1 MVAAH
6 LENFCSAVYEALEN
20 IACVLE
26 IQKNTLIKSES
37 LALCTFAGS
46 CSDDK
51 FTDNF
56 SQEHLDAWYSLF
68 GNDLNID
75 VFIEEL
81 DTHEQITCNDQSGLN
96 NIKAVL
102 DRYEIDVVDIR
113 VTIKK
118 EVLKSKVRD
127 IVHVPSISAL
137 FFYESTLIESLTLK
151 QIQALQNEGAF
162 SPDQHTVIAILTGV
176 GMLQGPLLTVFGQT
190 GGTIEEISHLP
201 KIEPTMRAW
210 HKARSLRDTTTTWTA
225 PLADIAPSTFQVE
238 QIHAGLEATHNTMEG
253 ICNILSL
260 LQFCVSVLEGE
271 SEIWHVAVAYPGGP
285 IIDIASNLI
294 YQADSTPDISPSLYR
309 LYRWAFLAES
319 YDKID
324 IVRELLRHMIR
335 RGETNLLSKLIA
347 SGSELLEE
355 ARANYKILRRQ
366 AFDAY
371 LRSRQETI
379 EAIHSFMTSTR
390 KDLDTLR
397 KDVLDTTLR
406 FSAGII
412 AFLAANV
419 LQLNLSIFVISVG
432 FGLGIFYI
440 ILAIIFQLT
449 PLWQQYIAQYSE
461 AVQAVD
467 AHSELTSTER
477 SRFIGQLPNKRWNSF
492 KKWFLVCFISYLVW
506 ALVLI
511 ILLIS
516 LLNLNIN
523 SNTHQLHPIPT
534 PHATHAS
541 NFNPT
546 ILGYVLQQVII
557 ADSSAVGNRI
567 NKLSL

>member
-1 MVAAH
+1 MVASH
-6 LENFCSAVYEALEN
+6 LENFCSAVHEALEN
-20 IACVLE
+20 MACVLE
-26 IQKNTLIKSES
+26 IQKDTLIRSES
-37 LALCTFAGS
+37 LTLCTFAGS
-46 CSDDK
+46 CSDGK

-68 GNDLNID
+68 GNDLIID
-75 VFIEEL
+75 VSIEEQ
-81 DTHEQITCNDQSGLN
+81 DTHKQITCNDRSGLN
-96 NIKAVL
+96 NIKAVI

-118 EVLKSKVRD
+118 EVLKTKIRD

-137 FFYESTLIESLTLK
+137 FFYERTLIESLTLK
-151 QIQALQNEGAF
+151 QIHALQNEGAF
-162 SPDQHTVIAILTGV
+162 SPAQHTVIAILTGV

-201 KIEPTMRAW
+201 KIESTARAW
-210 HKARSLRDTTTTWTA
+210 HKARSLRDTATTWTA
-225 PLADIAPSTFQVE
+225 PLADIAPSTFQVA
-238 QIHAGLEATHNTMEG
+238 QIYAGLEATHKTMEE

-260 LQFCVSVLEGE
+260 LQFCVSIREGDG
-271 SEIWHVAVAYPGGP
+271 EIWHAAVAYPGGP
-285 IIDIASNLI
+285 VIDIASNHT
-294 YQADSTPDISPSLYR
+294 YQADSTSDISPSLHR

-324 IVRELLRHMIR
+324 IVRELLRRMIR
-335 RGETNLLSKLIA
+335 GGETNLLTQLIA

-371 LRSRQETI
+371 FRSRRESI
-379 EAIHSFMTSTR
+379 EAIQSFMTSTR

-432 FGLGIFYI
+432 FGLGLFYLV
-440 ILAIIFQLT
+440 LAFFFQLI
-449 PLWQQYIAQYSE
+449 PLWQQYKAQYSE
-461 AVQAVD
+461 AIQAVG
-467 AHSELTSTER
+467 AHSELTLNER
-477 SRFIGQLPNKRWNSF
+477 TRFISQLPNKRWNPF
-492 KKWFLVCFISYLVW
+492 KKWFLLCFIAYLAW

-523 SNTHQLHPIPT
+523 SNTHQIHPIPT

-541 NFNPT
+541 NYHLY
-546 ILGYVLQQVII
+546 ISGYVPQQVII
-557 ADSSAVGNRI
+557 TDSG
-567 NKLSL
+567 SLFIDR